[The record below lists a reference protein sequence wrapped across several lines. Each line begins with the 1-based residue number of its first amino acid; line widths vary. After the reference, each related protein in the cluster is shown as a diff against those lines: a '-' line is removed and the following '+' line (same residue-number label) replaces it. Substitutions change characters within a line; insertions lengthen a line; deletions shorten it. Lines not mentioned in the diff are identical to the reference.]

1 MVSFFDV
8 TSKHK
13 KTLFLSL
20 HYQCSTGKLHVVDEM
35 CVMAFSEDLAY
46 WGIDEIYLETC
57 CQNKFNLRKE
67 YIEEEI
73 KKELLN
79 IKQEE
84 PDIFPETK
92 CGNYMRFIWDL
103 MEKSETS
110 FAARIVS
117 FLSMY
122 CMSSRILTIITIYF
136 HKTLLLRGCQVDFL
150 LSHHWKLLPLRK
162 FYTKKISWKN
172 S

>member
-1 MVSFFDV
+1 M
-8 TSKHK
+8 K
-13 KTLFLSL
+13 
-20 HYQCSTGKLHVVDEM
+20 CSTGKLHVVDEM

-117 FLSMY
+117 FLSISFIIISTY
-122 CMSSRILTIITIYF
+122 ESSSHVFTNSVNTIEI
-136 HKTLLLRGCQVDFL
+136 
-150 LSHHWKLLPLRK
+150 KLLWQNMLS
-162 FYTKKISWKN
+162 TTD
-172 S
+172 

>member
-1 MVSFFDV
+1 
-8 TSKHK
+8 
-13 KTLFLSL
+13 
-20 HYQCSTGKLHVVDEM
+20 M

-117 FLSMY
+117 FLSI
-122 CMSSRILTIITIYF
+122 SFIIISTYELITCFHEFCKCQFLSQNCSFTPLKNIYF
-136 HKTLLLRGCQVDFL
+136 SCIFLFVKVNSKIPFAMRDPVRGQAR
-150 LSHHWKLLPLRK
+150 RK
-162 FYTKKISWKN
+162 HSFW
-172 S
+172 

>member
-117 FLSMY
+117 FLSI
-122 CMSSRILTIITIYF
+122 SFIIISTYELITCF
-136 HKTLLLRGCQVDFL
+136 HEFCKYESTNFFNENKCC
-150 LSHHWKLLPLRK
+150 
-162 FYTKKISWKN
+162 Y
-172 S
+172 

>member
-1 MVSFFDV
+1 M
-8 TSKHK
+8 
-13 KTLFLSL
+13 

-150 LSHHWKLLPLRK
+150 LSHH
-162 FYTKKISWKN
+162 
-172 S
+172 

>member
-1 MVSFFDV
+1 
-8 TSKHK
+8 
-13 KTLFLSL
+13 
-20 HYQCSTGKLHVVDEM
+20 M

-117 FLSMY
+117 FLSI
-122 CMSSRILTIITIYF
+122 SFIIISTYELITCF
-136 HKTLLLRGCQVDFL
+136 HEFCKYESTNFYYSNFLIEIKLLWEKMLCITDKTLCR
-150 LSHHWKLLPLRK
+150 PLKGKQRK
-162 FYTKKISWKN
+162 FCEKN
-172 S
+172 CRFVVKVHIF